1 MTAARK
7 LIHDDS
13 GVTSIEYALIAA
25 LVVIGYFVILQ
36 TMGGSLSKLYSM
48 VNSHVSTAA

>member
-1 MTAARK
+1 MALIERFTADRR
-7 LIHDDS
+7 
-13 GVTSIEYALIAA
+13 GVTMIEYALIAA

-48 VNSHVSTAA
+48 VDSHVSTAA